1 MAKIDVTKIEGY
13 ADMTPEEKLKALEG
27 YDVPDPDYSGYV
39 KKDVFDKTASELA
52 AKKKEL
58 TEKMSEDEQKKAK
71 EAEERQA
78 LEEKYNALLRENAV
92 SKNKTKILGLG
103 YDEKLADETAEA
115 MADGDLEK
123 VFKNQKKLRCG
134 LTTGTCAAACAQAAM
149 LRLLTGQVRSEV
161 TVRLPESRKRVQVD
175 VAAAKLH
182 AEIADNRAN
191 RGHRCSGWDPRKV
204 TRDRLISG

>member
-58 TEKMSEDEQKKAK
+58 TEKMSEDEQKKVK

-92 SKNKTKILGLG
+92 SKNKTKLLGLG

-123 VFKNQKKLRCG
+123 VFKNQKKFLEGFEKSIRAEVLKDTPEPTGDGDTKTMTLEGLRKMTPMERMKYSQEHPDEYKA
-134 LTTGTCAAACAQAAM
+134 LY
-149 LRLLTGQVRSEV
+149 SEG
-161 TVRLPESRKRVQVD
+161 ENNNQ
-175 VAAAKLH
+175 
-182 AEIADNRAN
+182 
-191 RGHRCSGWDPRKV
+191 
-204 TRDRLISG
+204 

>member
-92 SKNKTKILGLG
+92 SKNKTKLLGLG

-115 MADGDLEK
+115 MADGDLDK
-123 VFKNQKKLRCG
+123 VFKNQKKFLEGFEKSSRAEVLKDTPEPTGDGDTKTMTLEGLRKMTPMERMKYSQEHPDEYKA
-134 LTTGTCAAACAQAAM
+134 LY
-149 LRLLTGQVRSEV
+149 SEG
-161 TVRLPESRKRVQVD
+161 
-175 VAAAKLH
+175 
-182 AEIADNRAN
+182 DNN
-191 RGHRCSGWDPRKV
+191 NNQ
-204 TRDRLISG
+204 

>member
-92 SKNKTKILGLG
+92 SKNKTKLLGLG

-123 VFKNQKKLRCG
+123 VFKNQK
-134 LTTGTCAAACAQAAM
+134 
-149 LRLLTGQVRSEV
+149 
-161 TVRLPESRKRVQVD
+161 
-175 VAAAKLH
+175 
-182 AEIADNRAN
+182 
-191 RGHRCSGWDPRKV
+191 
-204 TRDRLISG
+204 

>member
-58 TEKMSEDEQKKAK
+58 TEKMSEDEQKKVK

-92 SKNKTKILGLG
+92 SKNKTKLLALG

-115 MADGDLEK
+115 MADGDLDK
-123 VFKNQKKLRCG
+123 VFKNQKKFLEGFEKSIRAEVLKDTPEPTGDGDTKTMTLEGLRKMTPMERMKYSQEHPDEYKA
-134 LTTGTCAAACAQAAM
+134 LY
-149 LRLLTGQVRSEV
+149 SEG
-161 TVRLPESRKRVQVD
+161 ENNNNQ
-175 VAAAKLH
+175 
-182 AEIADNRAN
+182 
-191 RGHRCSGWDPRKV
+191 
-204 TRDRLISG
+204 

>member
-78 LEEKYNALLRENAV
+78 LEDKYNALLRESAV
-92 SKNKTKILGLG
+92 SKNKSKLLGLG

-115 MADGDLEK
+115 MADGDLDK
-123 VFKNQKKLRCG
+123 VFKNQKKFLENFEKSIKAEVLKDTPSPTGDGDTKTMTLENLRKMSPTERLKYSQEHPDEYKALYSDG
-134 LTTGTCAAACAQAAM
+134 KETETT
-149 LRLLTGQVRSEV
+149 
-161 TVRLPESRKRVQVD
+161 
-175 VAAAKLH
+175 
-182 AEIADNRAN
+182 
-191 RGHRCSGWDPRKV
+191 
-204 TRDRLISG
+204 

>member
-92 SKNKTKILGLG
+92 SKNKTKLLGLG

-123 VFKNQKKLRCG
+123 VFKNQKKFLEGFEKSIRAEVLKDTPEPTGDGDTKTMTLEGLRKMTPMERMKYSQEHPDEYKA
-134 LTTGTCAAACAQAAM
+134 LY
-149 LRLLTGQVRSEV
+149 SEG
-161 TVRLPESRKRVQVD
+161 EKNNQ
-175 VAAAKLH
+175 
-182 AEIADNRAN
+182 
-191 RGHRCSGWDPRKV
+191 
-204 TRDRLISG
+204 

>member
-27 YDVPDPDYSGYV
+27 YDVPDPDYSGDV

-92 SKNKTKILGLG
+92 SKNKTKLLGLG

-115 MADGDLEK
+115 MADGDLDK
-123 VFKNQKKLRCG
+123 VFKNQKKFLEGFEKSIRAEVLKDTPEPTGDGDTKTMTLEGLRKMTPMERMKYSQEHPDEYKA
-134 LTTGTCAAACAQAAM
+134 LY
-149 LRLLTGQVRSEV
+149 SEG
-161 TVRLPESRKRVQVD
+161 ENNNQ
-175 VAAAKLH
+175 
-182 AEIADNRAN
+182 
-191 RGHRCSGWDPRKV
+191 
-204 TRDRLISG
+204 

>member
-13 ADMTPEEKLKALEG
+13 EDMTPEEKLKALEG

-58 TEKMSEDEQKKAK
+58 NEKMSEDEQKKAK

-92 SKNKTKILGLG
+92 SKNKTKLLGLG

-115 MADGDLEK
+115 MADGDLDK
-123 VFKNQKKLRCG
+123 VFKNQKKFLEGFEKSIRAEVLKDTPEPTGDGDTKTMTLEGLRKMTPMERMKYSQEHPDEYKA
-134 LTTGTCAAACAQAAM
+134 LY
-149 LRLLTGQVRSEV
+149 SEG
-161 TVRLPESRKRVQVD
+161 ENNNQ
-175 VAAAKLH
+175 
-182 AEIADNRAN
+182 
-191 RGHRCSGWDPRKV
+191 
-204 TRDRLISG
+204 

>member
-58 TEKMSEDEQKKAK
+58 TEKMSEDEQKKVK

-78 LEEKYNALLRENAV
+78 LEEKYNALLRENAI
-92 SKNKTKILGLG
+92 SKNKTKLLGLG

-123 VFKNQKKLRCG
+123 VFKNQKKFLEGFEKSIRAEVLKDTPEPTGDGDTKTMTLEGLRKMTPMERMKYSQEHPDEYKA
-134 LTTGTCAAACAQAAM
+134 LY
-149 LRLLTGQVRSEV
+149 SEG
-161 TVRLPESRKRVQVD
+161 ENNNQ
-175 VAAAKLH
+175 
-182 AEIADNRAN
+182 
-191 RGHRCSGWDPRKV
+191 
-204 TRDRLISG
+204 

>member
-58 TEKMSEDEQKKAK
+58 NEKMSEDEQKKAK

-92 SKNKTKILGLG
+92 SKNKTKLLGLG

-115 MADGDLEK
+115 MADGDLDK
-123 VFKNQKKLRCG
+123 VFKNQKKFLEDFEKSIRAEVLKDTPEPTGDGDTKTMTLEGLRKMTPMERMKYSQEHPDEYKA
-134 LTTGTCAAACAQAAM
+134 LY
-149 LRLLTGQVRSEV
+149 SEG
-161 TVRLPESRKRVQVD
+161 
-175 VAAAKLH
+175 
-182 AEIADNRAN
+182 DNN
-191 RGHRCSGWDPRKV
+191 NNQ
-204 TRDRLISG
+204 